1 MGTKR
6 DGADRLGGRADHL
19 RQGGDPKHHPFASD
33 RGTVRPAVVLVGELI
48 YVLPR
53 LRPLR
58 LLHDFPTHL
67 DKAVGVVLLR
77 DEVSGSSPIVGF
89 FVLICR

>member
-1 MGTKR
+1 VGTKR

-33 RGTVRPAVVLVGELI
+33 RGTVRPAVVLVGEIVYAFL
-48 YVLPR
+48 R